1 MFTKINLIS
10 LISVAI
16 VGFLLLG
23 GCEDKGTNP
32 PPHGLTLSSTNV
44 TLAVNASANITVSG
58 GITPYEI
65 HKDPDTLIARAI
77 LSGSTLTIT
86 GVKAG
91 QTSVL
96 VRDKREPE
104 RDTVRVYINVTA
116 ISQVSFSTQIQPI
129 FNASCTGC
137 HGSSGGLNLS
147 ASVSYA
153 NLVNVNAQSSCTTLK
168 RVLPSNASQSVLYLK
183 VSGTSCENRMP
194 QGGSLTTQ
202 QINLI
207 NDWITEGAINN

>member
-1 MFTKINLIS
+1 MFTKIKLIS
-10 LISVAI
+10 FLAI
-16 VGFLLLG
+16 LSVGFLFIG

-44 TLAVNASANITVSG
+44 TLAVGASTNITVSG
-58 GITPYEI
+58 GITPYDI
-65 HKDPDTLIARAI
+65 HKDPDTTIAKAI

-86 GVKAG
+86 GVRAG

-104 RDTVRVYINVTA
+104 RDTVRVYITVTA

-147 ASVSYA
+147 ASVSHA

-168 RVLPSNASQSVLYLK
+168 RVLPTNASQSVLYLK
-183 VSGTSCENRMP
+183 VAGTDCGNRMP
-194 QGGSLTTQ
+194 QGGSLPTQ

-207 NDWITEGAINN
+207 NDWITQGALNN